1 MMRPRKYSY
10 LTDKRFKKNLI
21 KGELKFKD
29 YKNCLENNKNFF
41 RSQQRFRTEAYNLPT
56 EKINKSALSSNG
68 DKRLQTLHEIKS
80 YSYGTSA
87 GNMFKPELIN

>member
-1 MMRPRKYSY
+1 MRPRKYSY

-41 RSQQRFRTEAYNLPT
+41 RSQQRFRTEA
-56 EKINKSALSSNG
+56 
-68 DKRLQTLHEIKS
+68 
-80 YSYGTSA
+80 
-87 GNMFKPELIN
+87 

>member
-10 LTDKRFKKNLI
+10 LTDKMFKKILI
-21 KGELKFKD
+21 KSELKFKD
-29 YKNCLENNKNFF
+29 YKIFLENNKKFF

-68 DKRLQTLHEIKS
+68 DKRLQKLHEIKS

-87 GNMFKPELIN
+87 GNVFKPELIN